1 VTSALTQPAPVQRM
15 ISAARVKVLRGRR
28 FTSGSRASSGASGRG
43 RRNKPTEVRIKE
55 IVYDFHLNGDL
66 RIDEIGQ
73 GCVARCITEI
83 AEYVTDRAN
92 SSCGEASRARE
103 ECRRCSATRR
113 CQGNA
118 AHPPPRQLS
127 AERQLHLPN
136 ALLRLIC
143 YRARVVASPNLL
155 PAVAG
160 LRMQRWPRESA
171 WMLVG
176 NWCERSVKYAPEAAE
191 RLPGSRNESARTVA
205 GDERSVDRRTAY

>member
-1 VTSALTQPAPVQRM
+1 MFCDVLELRVAVRMLLSLDGLLRRLKAVAELVQQF
-15 ISAARVKVLRGRR
+15 ADG
-28 FTSGSRASSGASGRG
+28 
-43 RRNKPTEVRIKE
+43 
-55 IVYDFHLNGDL
+55 
-66 RIDEIGQ
+66 
-73 GCVARCITEI
+73 
-83 AEYVTDRAN
+83 
-92 SSCGEASRARE
+92 
-103 ECRRCSATRR
+103 
-113 CQGNA
+113 
-118 AHPPPRQLS
+118 
-127 AERQLHLPN
+127 

-191 RLPGSRNESARTVA
+191 RLLGSRNESARTVA